1 MRMMAVIGSALLL
14 LAISGSGAMSLE
26 PKPFCAEHSQSEG
39 LGDAESIDFGCMG
52 PTSPN
57 GRYTLTLDAETE
69 ETMGAVI
76 IDTASRQSVHRFDP
90 LISIPSAFAW
100 APDSRALFADDGDGS
115 GQFSRLRLFILE
127 NGRFKEVAGLN
138 DRALALF
145 RDAARCRLSDI
156 GANIWGIQ
164 WDPDGRR
171 LLAFIQQDHHTIC
184 PDQMATEV
192 FGLEVSLDKPLSPR
206 LFGKEELRQRAGT
219 LLPQRLFED

>member
-14 LAISGSGAMSLE
+14 AMSGFGAMSFE
-26 PKPFCAEHSQSEG
+26 PKPFCAEPGRSEW
-39 LGDAESIDFGCMG
+39 LGDAESIDLGCMG
-52 PTSPN
+52 PTSPD
-57 GRYTLTLDAETE
+57 GRYTLAIDAETE
-69 ETMGAVI
+69 ETRGAVI

-90 LISIPSAFAW
+90 LISIPAAFAW
-100 APDSRALFADDGDGS
+100 APDSLALFADDGDGS
-115 GQFSRLRLFILE
+115 GQFSRLRLFIFE
-127 NGRFKEVAGLN
+127 SGRFKEVAGLN
-138 DRALALF
+138 DSALALF
-145 RDAARCRLSDI
+145 KDAARCRLPDI